1 VYCSSIWAPHTKQHI
16 DKIESVQRRA
26 ARYVTKG
33 YHNTSSV
40 TSMLNHLYWNTLE
53 NRKKNINRV
62 TMLYKIT
69 HNLVAIDPNLYLVKQ
84 PIMHTR
90 NSNILQYQL
99 FNTRTNYFRY
109 SFSHTQLYYGMLCH
123 MQHSWHPL
131 WTNLNHLSKVIT
143 TKQQTSVCKYI
154 FYIILSCHCLYDLH
168 SF

>member
-1 VYCSSIWAPHTKQHI
+1 
-16 DKIESVQRRA
+16 
-26 ARYVTKG
+26 
-33 YHNTSSV
+33 
-40 TSMLNHLYWNTLE
+40 
-53 NRKKNINRV
+53 
-62 TMLYKIT
+62 MLYKIT
-69 HNLVAIDPNLYLVKQ
+69 HNLVAIEPNLYLVKQ
-84 PIMHTR
+84 PIVHTR

-109 SFSHTQLYYGMLCH
+109 SFSHTQLYYGILCH

-168 SF
+168 SFQKWFVCSRCARQVIITIDGLSYNVDVFKDIACLFVNDCVFPQIPT